1 MVNRPLR
8 AECCCIKI
16 ETNYSMGNSRL
27 TMQMTA
33 RMIWA
38 PVMGYN
44 STKHPAPETP
54 VSAVVTVA
62 GDEPRP
68 GAKQQLAL

>member
-1 MVNRPLR
+1 
-8 AECCCIKI
+8 
-16 ETNYSMGNSRL
+16 MGNSRL